1 MDRDGTV
8 AGLLSKSV
16 DFRYPPVM
24 GSAWRT
30 SRSRRFGLLGLL
42 VVSLGLVGTVVWV
55 LGTDDP
61 LLQPED
67 VFPEP
72 VIVPADKAPRFVFS
86 DEVRTYDLSLNRFV
100 DRFLRV
106 CSEAKYSEFRLML
119 SRRSGDPVLAQRFE
133 KMFIVLK
140 EARIESVKRLPDVP
154 EVQGPVYLLTAT
166 YDLEDH
172 ALKAKKTGHVVR
184 LAISR
189 EEGEWRIGPI
199 PADALARLRAY
210 EQATSQPA
218 VKEEAAA
225 LDDEPTK
232 TPVSDAPKAAAN
244 RPARLDS

>member
-1 MDRDGTV
+1 M
-8 AGLLSKSV
+8 
-16 DFRYPPVM
+16 
-24 GSAWRT
+24 
-30 SRSRRFGLLGLL
+30 LGL
-42 VVSLGLVGTVVWV
+42 SLGLAGTVVWI
-55 LGTDDP
+55 LGSDDP
-61 LLQPED
+61 LLTPED
-67 VFPEP
+67 VFPEA
-72 VIVPADKAPRFVFS
+72 VIVPADKMPRFVFS

-154 EVQGPVYLLTAT
+154 EIEGPAYLLTAS

-172 ALKAKKTGHVVR
+172 ALKAKKTGHIVR
-184 LAISR
+184 LAIGR

-199 PADALARLRAY
+199 PAGALARLRAY

-218 VKEEAAA
+218 TP
-225 LDDEPTK
+225 DEPVAGDVGESK
-232 TPVSDAPKAAAN
+232 TPVSDSPTAAAN
-244 RPARLDS
+244 RPASLDP

>member
-1 MDRDGTV
+1 MI
-8 AGLLSKSV
+8 
-16 DFRYPPVM
+16 
-24 GSAWRT
+24 
-30 SRSRRFGLLGLL
+30 GLLGL
-42 VVSLGLVGTVVWV
+42 SLGLAGTVVWV
-55 LGTDDP
+55 LGSEDA
-61 LLQPED
+61 LLHPDD

-72 VIVPADKAPRFVFS
+72 VIVPADKMPKFVFS

-106 CSEAKYSEFRLML
+106 CSEARYSEFRLML
-119 SRRSGDPVLAQRFE
+119 SRRSGDPVLARRFE

-154 EVQGPVYLLTAT
+154 EIDGPAYLLTAT

-172 ALKAKKTGHVVR
+172 ALRAQKVGHVVR

-210 EQATSQPA
+210 EQAASQPA
-218 VKEEAAA
+218 VDEEAVA
-225 LDDEPTK
+225 DDTGESE
-232 TPVSDAPKAAAN
+232 TPVSDTSKAAAN
-244 RPARLDS
+244 RPASLTP

>member
-1 MDRDGTV
+1 M
-8 AGLLSKSV
+8 
-16 DFRYPPVM
+16 
-24 GSAWRT
+24 T
-30 SRSRRFGLLGLL
+30 SRPRRFGLIGLL
-42 VVSLGLVGTVVWV
+42 FVSFGLVGTVVWV

-61 LLQPED
+61 LVQPED
-67 VFPEP
+67 VFPEV
-72 VIVPADKAPRFVFS
+72 VIVPPDKMPRFVFS

-154 EVQGPVYLLTAT
+154 EIQGPAYLLTAT

-199 PADALARLRAY
+199 PAEALARLRAY
-210 EQATSQPA
+210 EQATSRPVAQEDAPT
-218 VKEEAAA
+218 
-225 LDDEPTK
+225 DDVDESK
-232 TPVSDAPKAAAN
+232 TSVSDAPKAAAN
-244 RPARLDS
+244 RPASLDS

>member
-1 MDRDGTV
+1 MASPR
-8 AGLLSKSV
+8 
-16 DFRYPPVM
+16 
-24 GSAWRT
+24 RT
-30 SRSRRFGLLGLL
+30 SPSRRFGLVGLL
-42 VVSLGLVGTVVWV
+42 VLSLGLVGMVVWV
-55 LGTDDP
+55 LGSDDP
-61 LLQPED
+61 LLHPKD

-72 VIVPADKAPRFVFS
+72 VIVPDDKKPRFVFA

-154 EVQGPVYLLTAT
+154 EIQGPAYLLTAT

-199 PADALARLRAY
+199 PAQALARLRAY
-210 EQATSQPA
+210 EQATSRPA
-218 VKEEAAA
+218 GEEEVAAPDA
-225 LDDEPTK
+225 GESK